1 MKSRMDERKPGNSD
15 SHPAKDCCQYTSLG
29 KRDDFGGRMKQ
40 WIQNPHLSEI
50 IYYVSGC
57 MYSMGF
63 FKSDL

>member
-50 IYYVSGC
+50 IY
-57 MYSMGF
+57 
-63 FKSDL
+63 